1 VFIDR
6 VLPASI
12 HGLVALAFAFAIK
25 RLFRKLPANLQAWIW
40 RLALGRFLVALFF
53 EIPLPLLPSA
63 APAPVAESISY
74 EVVDLPMP
82 TAVPEAPSQW
92 PTFFTACW
100 LVGTAVVAA
109 IAIARTFQLWR
120 VSRRATPH
128 PDGFRLSTESELP
141 FLVGNQIVLP
151 ASLNAD
157 DRALALA
164 HERAHAQ
171 RLEPLFSLPNF
182 AVSALFWFVLPV
194 RWALREYAVQVEI
207 DCDRRAMR
215 SCSVS
220 PRQYGGM
227 LVALATGTARNP
239 QVGAAAVF
247 MTGSHADLSRRL
259 KAMNKPSQSRQLG
272 ALALTLALGILVIAP
287 IRPVEARQIDPSIL
301 VAQEEPDKAQK
312 FPPGS
317 GPEESIRQAEEE
329 VRLAQLAVTEDRIRA
344 AADRIQAAEVAK
356 KYRLAA
362 PGIEKARKPA
372 KIAAERKMKLDAKNG
387 KLISAAELEALRK
400 QLAAL
405 TAELRKVKK
414 DMERNQLDKERALGP
429 ASSIGTT
436 VNLQKVRRQLAEV
449 RATIPQVLKGAKGD
463 MAVLRQIPGGLPAG
477 VTLSALAAPAE
488 VFEFRF
494 SGLAGQTPALIPP
507 TAAAAPAAPTGEPG
521 LPPLPAGEPALPPMS
536 SAPLGVPEFPAAAA
550 GSEVRVIGTNII
562 VLADGTKL
570 IIQRPQPKRVKGTKS
585 APTKPKKPAA
595 PKKKNS

>member
-1 VFIDR
+1 
-6 VLPASI
+6 
-12 HGLVALAFAFAIK
+12 
-25 RLFRKLPANLQAWIW
+25 
-40 RLALGRFLVALFF
+40 
-53 EIPLPLLPSA
+53 
-63 APAPVAESISY
+63 
-74 EVVDLPMP
+74 
-82 TAVPEAPSQW
+82 
-92 PTFFTACW
+92 
-100 LVGTAVVAA
+100 
-109 IAIARTFQLWR
+109 
-120 VSRRATPH
+120 
-128 PDGFRLSTESELP
+128 
-141 FLVGNQIVLP
+141 
-151 ASLNAD
+151 
-157 DRALALA
+157 
-164 HERAHAQ
+164 
-171 RLEPLFSLPNF
+171 
-182 AVSALFWFVLPV
+182 
-194 RWALREYAVQVEI
+194 
-207 DCDRRAMR
+207 
-215 SCSVS
+215 
-220 PRQYGGM
+220 M

-301 VAQEEPDKAQK
+301 VAQEEPDKAQN
-312 FPPGS
+312 FAPGT
-317 GPEESIRQAEEE
+317 GPEETIRQAEAD
-329 VRLAQLAVTEDRIRA
+329 VRLAELKVAEDRIRA
-344 AADRIQAAEVAK
+344 AANRIQAAEVAK
-356 KYRLAA
+356 KYRLSA
-362 PGIEKARKPA
+362 PAIEKARKAA

-477 VTLSALAAPAE
+477 VTLPALAAPAE
-488 VFEFRF
+488 VFEVRVT
-494 SGLAGQTPALIPP
+494 AQPGQAPALLPP
-507 TAAAAPAAPTGEPG
+507 AAPAGEPG

-536 SAPLGVPEFPAAAA
+536 SAPLGVPELPAAAA

-570 IIQRPQPKRVKGTKS
+570 IIQRPQPKRVKGTKA
-585 APTKPKKPAA
+585 APIKPKKPAA
-595 PKKKNS
+595 PKKKSS